1 MKLNPFLSGL
11 DFTER
16 GLGVTGSSK
25 ETQKL
30 LRGESTATVLCITGA
45 GRYTVKHERGRD
57 RATESAQSPHGAT
70 STISG
75 HATNL
80 LSFMIAISPG
90 WTIAPVIT
98 VTHRI

>member
-30 LRGESTATVLCITGA
+30 LRGESTATVLCIAGA
-45 GRYTVKHERGRD
+45 GRYTVKRERGRD
-57 RATESAQSPHGAT
+57 RATESVHTWSSEYDFRARDES
-70 STISG
+70 SE
-75 HATNL
+75 
-80 LSFMIAISPG
+80 